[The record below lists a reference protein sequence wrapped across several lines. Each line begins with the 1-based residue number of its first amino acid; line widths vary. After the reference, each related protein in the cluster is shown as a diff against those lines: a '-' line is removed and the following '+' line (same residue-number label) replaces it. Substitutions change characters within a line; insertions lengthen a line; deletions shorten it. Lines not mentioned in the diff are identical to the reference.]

1 MPEKTPSRP
10 HEDFLFHL
18 GNSQHDQMI
27 GWMAIGETPPRMT
40 TMERARMERKMRNQ
54 TAEPRQGLDQDVRQE
69 FARFNPHDMEQMD
82 RDFLHMD
89 RAGIRDRIPVSV
101 LAAYDHYR
109 YYVERQRWGIV
120 RVLARF
126 IGDDQVY
133 LVAVK
138 ATHGGYLEIF
148 DARGGPLV
156 SGRKY
161 ADEGM
166 TWDGEMGACRESVIY
181 DD

>member
-18 GNSQHDQMI
+18 GNSQHDQTI
-27 GWMAIGETPPRMT
+27 GWMAIGETPPRIT
-40 TMERARMERKMRNQ
+40 TMERARMDRKMRSQ
-54 TAEPRQGLDQDVRQE
+54 SAEPREGLSEEARQE
-69 FARFNPHDMEQMD
+69 FIRFNPHDMEQMD
-82 RDFLHMD
+82 IDPMQMD
-89 RAGIRDRIPVSV
+89 VPGIRDRMPVSV

-109 YYVERQRWGIV
+109 YYVEQQRWGIV
-120 RVLARF
+120 RVLSRF
-126 IGDDQVY
+126 LGDDQVY

-138 ATHGGYLEIF
+138 ATHGGYLELF
-148 DARGGPLV
+148 DARGGALA

-161 ADEGM
+161 KDEAI
-166 TWDGEMGACRESVIY
+166 TWDGEIGACRESVIY